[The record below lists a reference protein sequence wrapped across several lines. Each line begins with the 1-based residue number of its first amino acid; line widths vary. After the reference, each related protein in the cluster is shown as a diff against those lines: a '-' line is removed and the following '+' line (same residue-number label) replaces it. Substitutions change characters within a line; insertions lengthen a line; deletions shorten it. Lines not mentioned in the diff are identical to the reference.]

1 MMATAISIKNLYKK
15 YGPRYVLDDLSFDVE
30 KGSIYG
36 FLGQNGAGK
45 TTTIKILSGLS
56 IPDDG
61 QIIIDNM
68 DLSLEADKI
77 KNILGLVPQ
86 DSEFYDERT
95 ALSQMNYFA
104 RLKGLSKDEG
114 QKQSMLLLE
123 RVGLAN
129 EMTKKVGSFSHG
141 MKKRLSIAQ
150 ALLNDPKILIL
161 DEPTNGLDPVGVR
174 QVKQIIRECNDN
186 GITILVSSHNL
197 LEIQEICTHVG
208 ILKNGK
214 LITEGTIGDIRRL
227 ESNGVITVG
236 IYNMSP
242 EIVSLVENM
251 EYVVKTELKEKNI
264 LEIYVNSKT
273 DVKPEL
279 NKLIVDNGGQVFKL
293 IENSLSLEDAY
304 LSATGMKE

>member
-1 MMATAISIKNLYKK
+1 MATAISIKNLYKK
-15 YGPRYVLDDLSFDVE
+15 YGPRYVLEDLSFDVE

-56 IPDDG
+56 IPNGG
-61 QIIIDNM
+61 QILIDNM

-114 QKQSMLLLE
+114 QEQSMLLLE
-123 RVGLAN
+123 RVGLEN

-174 QVKQIIRECNDN
+174 QVKQIIRDCNDN
-186 GITILVSSHNL
+186 GITIFASSHNL
-197 LEIQEICTHVG
+197 LEIQEICTHIG
-208 ILKNGK
+208 ILKNGR

-242 EIVSLVENM
+242 EIVSLVEGV

-279 NKLIVDNGGQVFKL
+279 NKLIVNNGGQVFKL

-304 LSATGMKE
+304 LSATEMKE

>member
-1 MMATAISIKNLYKK
+1 MATAISIKNLYKK
-15 YGPRYVLDDLSFDVE
+15 YGPRYVLEDLSFDVE

-56 IPDDG
+56 MPDDG

-68 DLSLEADKI
+68 NLSLEADKI

-104 RLKGLSKDEG
+104 RLKGLSASEG
-114 QKQSMLLLE
+114 QEQSMLLLG
-123 RVGLAN
+123 RVGLEN

-208 ILKNGK
+208 ILKSGK

-227 ESNGVITVG
+227 ESNGAITVG
-236 IYNMSP
+236 IYNMSL
-242 EIVSLVENM
+242 EIASLVESM

-264 LEIYVNSKT
+264 LEIYVNSET

-279 NKLIVDNGGQVFKL
+279 NKLIVNNGGQVFKL